1 MSSFL
6 PSDCRMTATKFEFN
20 PPTVAPTEKS
30 VATLVATAAGTY
42 PSGTAVQAYIDEQL
56 NFADGSVR
64 NDAPFATDL
73 LIYRNLAGSAGQ
85 AVFGLSPT
93 TAAASGTLRDGA
105 DHVRVVDYPGRIDRG
120 ALIGAE
126 GGRVPV
132 DDTMSI
138 DIPAGATN
146 DAIHATSRSHSSCL
160 VVAKLWQ
167 CADRGSR

>member
-1 MSSFL
+1 GRVTADIASAGNYALVYPDTGDKPVHPAPARGGAALQGVPNPCTAS
-6 PSDCRMTATKFEFN
+6 PAECRMTAKTFAFT
-20 PPTVAPTEKS
+20 PPSVAPTEKS
-30 VATLVATAAGTY
+30 VATLITTEDGKSY

-64 NDAPFATDL
+64 TDAPFATDL

-120 ALIGAE
+120 ALIRPE
-126 GGRVPV
+126 
-132 DDTMSI
+132 
-138 DIPAGATN
+138 AG
-146 DAIHATSRSHSSCL
+146 
-160 VVAKLWQ
+160 
-167 CADRGSR
+167 